1 MKKGILILI
10 LVLLAGMLALPAS
23 AAEGDPAYAFVLA
36 ANGQDTLEVH
46 QGDVLTVTLRLQ
58 RTDEQKPGPI
68 YGMQAELRY
77 DADFLELV
85 EGGSTAYTGVSTT
98 DIALVDNHRE
108 YYMNFLSFSGGTTWE
123 ADTLVGSVQFRVI
136 GDSGVARITN
146 EDFLVSLPDGSGS
159 YACTAN
165 ELLLI
170 LSTDCTVRFQ
180 TNGGTP
186 VEPVT
191 AIFGE
196 LLPRPEDPVREGYH
210 LAGWYR
216 DIHLS
221 EEWNFEEDTVQG
233 NMTLYAKWEAGE
245 PQSAEPGMNLCLWFL
260 LILLILL
267 LLLLLIWLRRRK
279 KQQPEAG

>member
-1 MKKGILILI
+1 MKKGILVLI
-10 LVLLAGMLALPAS
+10 LVLLASMLSLPAS
-23 AAEGDPAYAFVLA
+23 AAEGDPAYAFELS
-36 ANGQDTLEVH
+36 ANGQQTLEVH
-46 QGDVLTVTLRLQ
+46 QGDVLTVTLRLR
-58 RTDEQKPGPI
+58 RTDAQTPSPI

-77 DADFLELV
+77 DADFLTLV
-85 EGGSTAYTGVSTT
+85 EDSGTAYSGVSTT

-108 YYMNFLSFSGGTTWE
+108 YYMNFLSFSGGTPWE

-136 GDSGVARITN
+136 GDSGVTRITN

-159 YACTAN
+159 YDSTAN

-196 LLPRPEDPVREGYH
+196 LLPRPADPLREGYH

-216 DIHLS
+216 DIHLT
-221 EEWNFEEDTVQG
+221 EEWDFEKDTVQG
-233 NMTLYAKWEAGE
+233 NMTLYAKWDAGD
-245 PQSAEPGMNLCLWFL
+245 PKPAEQEGNLLWLLLVL
-260 LILLILL
+260 LIVVF
-267 LLLLLIWLRRRK
+267 LLLIWFRRRK
-279 KQQPEAG
+279 KT